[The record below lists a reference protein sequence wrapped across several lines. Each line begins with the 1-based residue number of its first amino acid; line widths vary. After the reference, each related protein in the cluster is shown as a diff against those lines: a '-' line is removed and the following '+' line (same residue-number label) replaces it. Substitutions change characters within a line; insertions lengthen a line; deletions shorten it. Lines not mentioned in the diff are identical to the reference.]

1 MSGLKR
7 LELFAGVSSM
17 EALIDEL
24 GLRFVNELDYTL
36 EAGHAE
42 EFNQAINARA
52 IPLNPTPYTLNPKPI
67 LNPKP

>member
-1 MSGLKR
+1 MSGLQR

-52 IPLNPTPYTLNPKPI
+52 ITLSPTPYTQTPKP
-67 LNPKP
+67 KP